1 VSGKSACVARLQSKK
16 ETGEKIVVVTA
27 YDYPFAKLADDCG
40 VDMVLVGDS
49 LGNVVLGY
57 DRTIPVTMDDM
68 LHHTRPVARAASH
81 AMVVTDMPFGSC
93 HISFEQSITNA
104 IAIIK
109 DGGAD
114 AVKIEGGS
122 EMAPLVAEMTKFG
135 IPVVAHIGLLP
146 QTASLW
152 EGYNTLGKDEA
163 SARQL
168 VEAAQDLEEAGAVAI
183 VLECITADVA
193 KLITEKISIPTIGI
207 GAGVG
212 CDGQVLVI
220 YDLLGLTT
228 GKVPKFVR
236 QYANLNQII
245 SDAIAQYSADVRDC
259 VFPAEENSVAMDEE
273 EAKKLY

>member
-1 VSGKSACVARLQSKK
+1 
-16 ETGEKIVVVTA
+16 
-27 YDYPFAKLADDCG
+27 
-40 VDMVLVGDS
+40 
-49 LGNVVLGY
+49 
-57 DRTIPVTMDDM
+57 M